1 MSETSPFT
9 RLDGRSPLDIRAT
22 QITTGFTKYA
32 EGSVL
37 IEIGATRV
45 ICTATI
51 DEKVPN
57 FLKGKGQGWV
67 TAEYAMLPRATESRT
82 SREVGRGGPS
92 GRTHEI
98 QRLIGRSLR
107 AALDM
112 SALGERT
119 VTIDCD
125 VIQADGGTRTAS
137 ITGGF
142 VALAL
147 ALNKVVENQKL
158 SKLPLR
164 DYVAAVSVGVVEGR
178 VLLDLAYTED
188 STAEVDMN
196 IVRTGDGRFIELQG
210 TAEAEPFSRAQMNE
224 LIAAAEVGIDKLIA
238 LQRAAIEQTIGKSM
252 VLLNAQQATN

>member
-1 MSETSPFT
+1 MSEIFT

-22 QITTGFTKYA
+22 QITTGFTKHA

-45 ICTATI
+45 ICTATV

-67 TAEYAMLPRATESRT
+67 TAEYSMLPRATESRT
-82 SREVGRGGPS
+82 PREVGRGGPS

-107 AALDM
+107 AAIDM

-137 ITGGF
+137 ITGGY

-147 ALNKVVENQKL
+147 ALNKVVANQKL
-158 SKLPLR
+158 TKLPLR

-196 IVRTGDGRFIELQG
+196 VVRTGDGRFIELQG

-224 LIAAAEVGIDKLIA
+224 LIAAAEIGIDNLIA
-238 LQRAAIEQTIGKSM
+238 IQRAAIEQTIGKSL
-252 VLLNAQQATN
+252 VLLNAQQAAT